1 MVGQGRKVD
10 IGALTIEP
18 VAEKDGELGLK
29 LVANMGRM
37 TSDRN
42 NQLAFDNAVRNG
54 ALLDRGHSLARLRH
68 SAIGQGDSA
77 LVVAAGPSIKR
88 RDPARAIKEAG
99 YRGALVA
106 AESALAY
113 CLRNG
118 IVPDLAVSLDPHPT
132 RIVRWLGDPH
142 LTEDHLKSDDYF
154 ARQDQDDAFADEMRA
169 NDEILGLLDRHGSD
183 IRMALATSAS
193 QAVVERV
200 LETGMEIY
208 WWNPMLDDPDDPAS
222 LTARLQDAN
231 ALPCVNAGGNVGT
244 ACWVMADAVLGKS
257 EIGLTGVD
265 FSYYSDTPYRNTQ
278 YYHEAVALVGEEN
291 LDAVFIRLHNPHMDE
306 WFFTDPAY
314 MWYRECFLEM
324 AADAESATYN
334 CTEGGILFGDNV
346 EFVPLAEFLERHA

>member
-1 MVGQGRKVD
+1 MR
-10 IGALTIEP
+10 P
-18 VAEKDGELGLK
+18 VVEKDGALGLK
-29 LVANMGRM
+29 LVANMERM
-37 TSDRN
+37 TGDRN
-42 NQLAFDNAVRNG
+42 NQLAFDNALANA
-54 ALLDRGHSLARLRH
+54 ALLGRGHSLARLRDEGL
-68 SAIGQGDSA
+68 GQEDSA

-88 RDPARAIKEAG
+88 RDPARAIKESG
-99 YRGALVA
+99 YRGTLVA

-118 IVPDLAVSLDPHPT
+118 IVPDLTVSLDPHPT

-142 LTEDHLKSDDYF
+142 LTEEHLKKDDYF

-169 NDEILGLLDRHGSD
+169 NEKILGLLDRHGPD
-183 IRMALATSAS
+183 IRMALSTSAS
-193 QAVVERV
+193 SAVVERV
-200 LETGMEIY
+200 LETGMEIF
-208 WWNPMLDDPDDPAS
+208 WWNPMLDDPDDPAG
-222 LTARLQDAN
+222 LTARLQEAN

-278 YYHEAVALVGEEN
+278 YYHEAVALIGEEN
-291 LDAVFIRLHNPHMDE
+291 LDAVFMRLHNPHMDE

-324 AADAESATYN
+324 AADTECATFN
-334 CTEGGILFGDNV
+334 CTEGGILFGAGV
-346 EFVPLAEFLERHA
+346 EFVPLATFLERHA

>member
-1 MVGQGRKVD
+1 MK
-10 IGALTIEP
+10 P
-18 VAEKDGELGLK
+18 VTKKDVKLGLM
-29 LVANMGRM
+29 LVANMERM
-37 TSDRN
+37 TCDRN
-42 NQLAFDNAVRNG
+42 NQLAFHNALRNA
-54 ALLDRGHSLARLRH
+54 ALLDRGHSLAGLRD

-88 RDPARAIKEAG
+88 RDPAREIKEAG

-142 LTEDHLKSDDYF
+142 LTEEHLKKDAYF
-154 ARQDQDDAFADEMRA
+154 ARQDQDGAFADEMRA

-183 IRMALATSAS
+183 IRMALATSVS
-193 QAVVERV
+193 QAVVDRV

-208 WWNPMLDDPDDPAS
+208 WWNPMLDDPDDPAN
-222 LTARLQDAN
+222 LTARLQGVN

-291 LDAVFIRLHNPHMDE
+291 LDSVFIRLHNPHMNE

-324 AADAESATYN
+324 VADAESATYN
-334 CTEGGILFGDNV
+334 CTEGGILFGDNM
-346 EFVPLAEFLERHA
+346 EFVPLAEFLERRA